1 MMIMTTMAR
10 LERSFFFFFPS
21 PFFLLN
27 ADQGD
32 WESAR
37 VSLVDGMTI
46 RLMRNDVVGE
56 EEQWELFL
64 RIAILK
70 L

>member
-1 MMIMTTMAR
+1 MMIMTTVAR
-10 LERSFFFFFPS
+10 LERSFFFFS
-21 PFFLLN
+21 FFLLN

-46 RLMRNDVVGE
+46 RLMRNDVGE
-56 EEQWELFL
+56 EEQ
-64 RIAILK
+64 
-70 L
+70 